1 MGNNRQLCKLDMNPK
16 STSPKEI
23 EDTIRTIVSCLEDK
37 VKIVEFHN
45 PIKLIEDL
53 EELGVADSFDGNIAE
68 SYLKFVSNGNLM
80 SDPVIKKYGIPRQLS
95 YTYFY
100 EGLDWLSPTVIYQ
113 YSLESVID
121 KLLVADLFYL
131 KATTDPSFHPYEP
144 YFYGEFKDEIPL
156 VWTTMESFVFFID
169 DQLKIELELLLDKE
183 IKIVDQEREFIH
195 SPQVDKHI
203 IKVGVNN

>member
-68 SYLKFVSNGNLM
+68 SYLKFV
-80 SDPVIKKYGIPRQLS
+80 LS
-95 YTYFY
+95 FFY
-100 EGLDWLSPTVIYQ
+100 
-113 YSLESVID
+113 
-121 KLLVADLFYL
+121 
-131 KATTDPSFHPYEP
+131 
-144 YFYGEFKDEIPL
+144 
-156 VWTTMESFVFFID
+156 
-169 DQLKIELELLLDKE
+169 
-183 IKIVDQEREFIH
+183 
-195 SPQVDKHI
+195 
-203 IKVGVNN
+203 